1 MSDLIARLQKP
12 FLPSASGAYDGGI
25 RLPLEARQELMDA
38 AAIRIEA
45 AAALAAKDA
54 EIERQ
59 RKQIIRMGDQF
70 DKKNRQI
77 IAAVTEA
84 AALRARLAAAIDA
97 LEQAQDCIRD
107 ETPECG
113 TWEEARDDTLAKIRA
128 VILPPHAPA
137 KEASDA

>member
-1 MSDLIARLQKP
+1 MSDLIARLLDVCQCNLDSSP
-12 FLPSASGAYDGGI
+12 CGNEDTCLLL
-25 RLPLEARQELMDA
+25 R
-38 AAIRIEA
+38 EA
-45 AAALAAKDA
+45 AEALEAKDA

-59 RKQIIRMGDQF
+59 RKQIIRMGNQF

-84 AALRARLAAAIDA
+84 DALRARFAAAIDA

-137 KEASDA
+137 KETGDE

>member
-12 FLPSASGAYDGGI
+12 FLPSANGAYDGGI

-38 AAIRIEA
+38 AAIRTEA

-54 EIERQ
+54 EI
-59 RKQIIRMGDQF
+59 
-70 DKKNRQI
+70 
-77 IAAVTEA
+77 
-84 AALRARLAAAIDA
+84 AALRARLAAAIEA

-137 KEASDA
+137 KETSDA